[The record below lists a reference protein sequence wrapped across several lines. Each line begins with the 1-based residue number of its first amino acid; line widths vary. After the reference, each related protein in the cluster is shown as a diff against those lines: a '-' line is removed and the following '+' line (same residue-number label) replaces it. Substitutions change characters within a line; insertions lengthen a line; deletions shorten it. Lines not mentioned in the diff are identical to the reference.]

1 MLRIPANLDKILKNG
16 SRDRDFV
23 KLKISFFSK
32 IGLSH
37 STKLQNFCKK
47 FSVLGH
53 YFLRNILNR
62 YQVIFLICKIYFVV
76 NFKPMW
82 PLSEVTCSRNDLFP
96 KRFNSKGSISEKTTF
111 SKVTVTHFIRFYCKN
126 AVMFIFCLKV
136 CFQFVIFGKLQIFT
150 CDYEKEV

>member
-1 MLRIPANLDKILKNG
+1 MLRIPANLYKILKNG

-23 KLKISFFSK
+23 KLKISFFFENRVYFFDK
-32 IGLSH
+32 AA
-37 STKLQNFCKK
+37 KLCKK

-82 PLSEVTCSRNDLFP
+82 PISEVTCSRNDLFR